1 MVNLVC
7 ANFGNDSWRFGYI
20 LVNFW
25 SRPHPALFPVRS
37 ARGSLLFLVLVSGAG
52 SQVRWRLSQFC
63 YQRRALRRRACSLE
77 QHLSLARTLLNFLQT
92 ARGHQQSVRSP
103 SGQERP
109 QLYSFSKQRGTCY
122 ASLLSFFTA
131 SRTTARSDG
140 LGYIRPLAVRSNKQP
155 TLICLSSNLVSSSVS
170 RIPLQ
175 CADCAV
181 LSRTTPEYM
190 HIFF

>member
-109 QLYSFSKQRGTCY
+109 QLYSFSKQ
-122 ASLLSFFTA
+122 
-131 SRTTARSDG
+131 
-140 LGYIRPLAVRSNKQP
+140 
-155 TLICLSSNLVSSSVS
+155 
-170 RIPLQ
+170 
-175 CADCAV
+175 V
-181 LSRTTPEYM
+181 LSTVRILLCNTIQACTLYLFFALALPNELSVEPVMRACFHSSRPRGRLLARTGWATSARWLFEAISSPL
-190 HIFF
+190 

>member
-77 QHLSLARTLLNFLQT
+77 QHLSLARSRPCSISSKQLVDT
-92 ARGHQQSVRSP
+92 SSP
-103 SGQERP
+103 SGVHQAR
-109 QLYSFSKQRGTCY
+109 S
-122 ASLLSFFTA
+122 ALSSTRSA
-131 SRTTARSDG
+131 SRFY
-140 LGYIRPLAVRSNKQP
+140 LP
-155 TLICLSSNLVSSSVS
+155 
-170 RIPLQ
+170 
-175 CADCAV
+175 
-181 LSRTTPEYM
+181 
-190 HIFF
+190 